1 MISEGVMKTLREE
14 YPRTSWAIW
23 SEDFPRRGCIE
34 EDSERFVG
42 YVQSQRHRLRPDLVF
57 LGLNPSTDA
66 PSDFANFHSPS
77 LRHADRDLRI
87 VVEESGLEGGFM
99 TDCSDTVEPRGE
111 RLDLESE
118 FLQTFFAQLK
128 TLPGAE
134 YTVVCFGRRVFD
146 EIRSAVKSSAEE
158 LAEGCVLAHVYARG
172 ARSGILLCLP
182 LQPTFEPEAPRKPSG
197 PAHLSQRGIRR
208 VNPSQGIVPIGGVGH
223 VVTAVST
230 SPKRTRTNRR
240 LS

>member
-158 LAEGCVLAHVYARG
+158 LAEGVSRRTCTREGLEVAFYSVY
-172 ARSGILLCLP
+172 
-182 LQPTFEPEAPRKPSG
+182 
-197 PAHLSQRGIRR
+197 HYSQRS
-208 VNPSQGIVPIGGVGH
+208 NPRYLESLRDQL
-223 VVTAVST
+223 TY
-230 SPKRTRTNRR
+230 
-240 LS
+240 LSAEFVE